1 MLSASSLHR
10 GPEPVIAVGERGCR
24 ERAPQCDESRG
35 PGPAPVA
42 AAGAVVGVAGPP
54 GGLRDSSR
62 EAMEPREPRATIIAR
77 RVLAR
82 LEMSDDAPGKRPARR
97 LRRPEGGDL

>member
-1 MLSASSLHR
+1 M
-10 GPEPVIAVGERGCR
+10 IAVGERGCR
-24 ERAPQCDESRG
+24 ETAPQSNESGG
-35 PGPAPVA
+35 PGPPPV
-42 AAGAVVGVAGPP
+42 GATGTVVGDDGPP
-54 GGLRDSSR
+54 GRLLDSYLD
-62 EAMEPREPRATIIAR
+62 AMEPREPRATIIAR